1 MFKRGAATQGG
12 SIDTGSRRAR
22 HHLRVVELKVRQHLG
37 GGRVEMAATFG
48 GSSVVMRQG
57 KGGIKKWRSAPN
69 DVAG

>member
-1 MFKRGAATQGG
+1 MQLHGERGTIWG
-12 SIDTGSRRAR
+12 
-22 HHLRVVELKVRQHLG
+22 VVELKVRQHLG

-48 GSSVVMRQG
+48 GSSVVMRQD

>member
-1 MFKRGAATQGG
+1 M
-12 SIDTGSRRAR
+12 RRAL
-22 HHLRVVELKVRQHLG
+22 HHLEVVELKVRQHLG

-48 GSSVVMRQG
+48 GCSVVMRQG